1 MFYQQELTLATR
13 GRGTYDL
20 TGQVQDAVRA
30 AGVQT
35 GLCHLFI
42 RHTSASLILC
52 ENADPTVRADL
63 ERFMQRLVPD
73 GDPLF
78 AHDAEGP
85 DDMPAHVRTVLTQSD
100 LTLPVRDGRCAL
112 GTWQGV
118 YLWEHRTAPHTRKVL
133 VTLQGDPAA
142 RGVKMA
148 RSAPR

>member
-30 AGVQT
+30 AGVQR

-133 VTLQGDPAA
+133 VTLQGGPAA
-142 RGVKMA
+142 
-148 RSAPR
+148 